1 MNKPNVLT
9 SLYTAVTAAL
19 AGGDTI
25 LEVVRAGDASPET
38 KQDGTPV
45 TEADKQAEEAI
56 LAVLRESRPTWPL
69 VAEELWDRR
78 RAAAASGRSETGPGE
93 TAPGPSDPGG
103 HDSEAL
109 WWAVDPLDGT
119 KEFVKGLP
127 EYTVNVALLR
137 GRQPILGVVYLPA
150 FDRLYAGMAG
160 YGAWRVD
167 HASLGPPLGA
177 PEAGIGRNPDAD
189 PEPVPDH
196 WVPLPFPRP
205 GAAFGAPVGLRA
217 PRGAGAPTPPRTT
230 VAVSRSHGTED
241 TADFLR
247 RLEASGLPV
256 TEYPLGSS
264 AKFCAA
270 AEGIADCYPRFT
282 STKVWDCAA
291 GAAVLLS
298 AGGTV
303 TDHAADRVVFD
314 PVELLLPPLVAF
326 RPGAPAALTDT
337 VYAHLA

>member
-9 SLYTAVTAAL
+9 SLYTAVRAVL
-19 AGGDTI
+19 AGGNAI
-25 LEVVRAGDASPET
+25 LEVLRSGDASPET
-38 KQDGTPV
+38 KHDGTPV

-56 LAVLRESRPTWPL
+56 LAVLREGGTTWPL

-78 RAAAASGRSETGPGE
+78 RAAGASGPAAVDPAVSEPRAP
-93 TAPGPSDPGG
+93 APGAP
-103 HDSEAL
+103 

-127 EYTVNVALLR
+127 EYTVNVALVQDTHPL
-137 GRQPILGVVYLPA
+137 LGVVYLPA
-150 FDRLYAGMAG
+150 FDRLYAGVVG

-167 HASLGPPLGA
+167 HASLA
-177 PEAGIGRNPDAD
+177 PTATPAPTPGRSQQTDA
-189 PEPVPDH
+189 PEPVPAH
-196 WVPLPFPRP
+196 WVPLPLPGP
-205 GAAFGAPVGLRA
+205 GAGPGART
-217 PRGAGAPTPPRTT
+217 PTPTT
-230 VAVSRSHGTED
+230 VAASRSHGTED
-241 TADFLR
+241 TAGFLR
-247 RLEASGLPV
+247 RLDSAGLSV
-256 TEYPLGSS
+256 KEYPLGSS

-291 GAAVLLS
+291 GAGVLLA
-298 AGGTV
+298 AGGAV
-303 TDHAADRVVFD
+303 TDHLGNPIVFD

-326 RPGAPAALTDT
+326 RPGAPGALTDT

>member
-9 SLYTAVTAAL
+9 SLYTAVKAAL

-38 KQDGTPV
+38 KHDGTPV

-56 LAVLRESRPTWPL
+56 LAVLREGGQAWPF

-78 RAAAASGRSETGPGE
+78 RAAGVSDRGDTDPE
-93 TAPGPSDPGG
+93 AP
-103 HDSEAL
+103 

-127 EYTVNVALLR
+127 EYTVNVALLQ

-150 FDRLYAGMAG
+150 FDRLYAGVVG
-160 YGAWRVD
+160 HGAWRVD
-167 HASLGPPLGA
+167 HASLDPTAKLGRGQQTNA
-177 PEAGIGRNPDAD
+177 PET
-189 PEPVPDH
+189 VPAH
-196 WVPLPFPRP
+196 WVPRPFPRP
-205 GAAFGAPVGLRA
+205 GASAGAAAQSGAPSPA
-217 PRGAGAPTPPRTT
+217 PA
-230 VAVSRSHGTED
+230 VIAVSRSHGTED
-241 TADFLR
+241 TAGFLR
-247 RLEASGLPV
+247 RLDAAGLRV
-256 TEYPLGSS
+256 KEYPLGSS

-291 GAAVLLS
+291 GAAVLLA

-303 TDHAADRVVFD
+303 TDHAAHGVAFD

-326 RPGAPAALTDT
+326 RPGAPAGLIDT
-337 VYAHLA
+337 VYAYLA